1 MKNSKSNNKGITLI
15 ALVITIIV
23 LVILVGVTV
32 SVTINTG
39 LIANSKTAVEDYG
52 TAQENEIVAL
62 KKVESLTA
70 PRVNGDPNE
79 WGFDATTGT
88 ITEWIVTEENE
99 DDTEVVIPN
108 YINGVAV
115 KSIGW
120 LDQNNSSNQ
129 ISCCFLT
136 KITIPEGIENIGWYA
151 LADNDI
157 TTIDLP
163 NSIKTI
169 GKYAFTS
176 CKYLESVTIPGTSGE
191 TVVEEGAFFSCGAL
205 KELIIE
211 DGVISIGPG
220 SFQTCKALT
229 NITIPST
236 VTSIGEGAFKYDT
249 NLKLTIK
256 KGSSLTAESP
266 NYPWGLEKSQITFEK

>member
-23 LVILVGVTV
+23 LVILVGLTV

-70 PRVNGDPNE
+70 PRVNGDPSVWE
-79 WGFDATTGT
+79 FDETTGT
-88 ITEWIVTEENE
+88 ITGWLDMES
-99 DDTEVVIPN
+99 TEVVIPN

-115 KSIGW
+115 KNIDAESFTIGVTKMVVSEGIECIAEQC
-120 LDQNNSSNQ
+120 LSASDLVTIQLPNSLKEIGNNAFAG
-129 ISCCFLT
+129 CFDL
-136 KITIPEGIENIGWYA
+136 KSITIPGASGA
-151 LADNDI
+151 
-157 TTIDLP
+157 
-163 NSIKTI
+163 TI
-169 GKYAFTS
+169 GASAFVS
-176 CKYLESVTIPGTSGE
+176 GVLEEVILEEGVKSIGDHAFAGCNLTNVTIPRS
-191 TVVEEGAFFSCGAL
+191 VE
-205 KELIIE
+205 
-211 DGVISIGPG
+211 SIG
-220 SFQTCKALT
+220 K
-229 NITIPST
+229 
-236 VTSIGEGAFKYDT
+236 EAFLNNPE

-266 NYPWGLEKSQITFEK
+266 NYPWGLDESQITFEK